1 MKDYLQDL
9 IEHTHG
15 LGNIDLVKIIVTDK
29 ATQIATVSED
39 KSVIVSGSFNTP
51 IAEFIG
57 TFGMPN
63 LGKLKTIL
71 GFGE

>member
-15 LGNIDLVKIIVTDK
+15 LGNIDLVKIIGTDK

-39 KSVIVSGSFNTP
+39 KSVIVSGSDRKSTRLNSSH
-51 IAEFIG
+51 
-57 TFGMPN
+57 
-63 LGKLKTIL
+63 
-71 GFGE
+71 